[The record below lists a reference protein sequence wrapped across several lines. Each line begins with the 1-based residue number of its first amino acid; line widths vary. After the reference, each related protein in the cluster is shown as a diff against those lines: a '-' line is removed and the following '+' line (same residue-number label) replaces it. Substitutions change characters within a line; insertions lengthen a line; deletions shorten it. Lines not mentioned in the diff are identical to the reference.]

1 MLKVHIVNQLIAVAV
16 ATTSR
21 TKNDVDDR
29 LWSSHIK
36 SEGIY
41 ALTFSIG
48 PPAST
53 PSQCGLKE
61 GKSALELE
69 IG

>member
-1 MLKVHIVNQLIAVAV
+1 MLKMHIVSQLIAVAV

-36 SEGIY
+36 SEDIQPRNGG
-41 ALTFSIG
+41 ARCLDLRFRSSSENPFTMWFD
-48 PPAST
+48 
-53 PSQCGLKE
+53 KR
-61 GKSALELE
+61 
-69 IG
+69 